1 MRGWERESRCV
12 ITGHEGDLMNDKRPS
27 YGSSHYTNISLMLV
41 RNFDILL
48 EERKA
53 RELHERVRCEVG
65 SGLRDPCSVDLHF
78 PSQVRSEVEIW

>member
-1 MRGWERESRCV
+1 
-12 ITGHEGDLMNDKRPS
+12 MNDKRPS
-27 YGSSHYTNISLMLV
+27 YGSSHYTNISLMLG

-53 RELHERVRCEVG
+53 RELRERVGCDVG